1 MTPFAIKSLLNDDLL
16 LFYNALRE
24 TIEIFDDD
32 SQFGARIGVSRTY
45 AEKLRIEL
53 REELERRP
61 DF

>member
-24 TIEIFDDD
+24 TIEAFDDE
-32 SQFGARIGVSRTY
+32 SQFSARIGVSRTY

-53 REELERRP
+53 GEELERRP